1 MIVREIASLLLE
13 YARSFRSVVLVGPR
27 QSGKTTLAK
36 ACFPGKPYVSL
47 ENPDMLEFANQDPRG
62 FLAGFSKGAI
72 LDEIQRA
79 PQLFNYLQEILDNT
93 EEDGLFILTGSNN
106 ILLQENISQT
116 LAGRIG
122 ILDLLPLSY
131 REIRELVKGL
141 SLPELIVRGFY
152 PEIYHKSRNPQIWY
166 QSYIRTYLERDVR
179 QIRQIENT
187 LLFQKFLR
195 LCAGSVGQQVNYAS
209 LSNDC
214 GIDVRTVH
222 SWLSVLENSFVL
234 YRLQPFHQNFK
245 KRLVKSPK
253 IYFVDTGLACALLN
267 IKSPDEF
274 SNSHFKGALV
284 ENFVISECLKNKQN
298 LNPYDR
304 KFYYWRD
311 NNGTEID
318 LIIEAGNT
326 ISPVEIKS
334 AQTYSNDFSRS
345 MKKFMLY
352 SGTTHGIIVY
362 DGSAGFKGSDG
373 IDLLNWK
380 DFLFM

>member
-1 MIVREIASLLLE
+1 MIVREIAPLLLE
-13 YARSFRSVVLVGPR
+13 YSRSFRSVVLVGPR

-47 ENPDMLEFANQDPRG
+47 ENPDMLELANQDPRG
-62 FLAGFSKGAI
+62 FLGGFSRGAI

-267 IKSPDEF
+267 IKSKDEL

-318 LIIEAGNT
+318 LIIEEGNT

-352 SGTTHGIIVY
+352 SGTTHGSIVY

>member
-13 YARSFRSVVLVGPR
+13 YSRSFRSVVIVGPR

-36 ACFPGKPYVSL
+36 ACFPAKSYVSL
-47 ENPDMLEFANQDPRG
+47 ENPDMLELANQDPRG
-62 FLAGFSKGAI
+62 FLAGFPKGAI

-79 PQLFNYLQEILDNT
+79 PQLFNYLQEVLDNT

-106 ILLQENISQT
+106 ILLLENISQT

-122 ILDLLPLSY
+122 ILDLLPLSF
-131 REIRELVKGL
+131 REIRELVKGM
-141 SLPELIVRGFY
+141 SLQELIVRGFY
-152 PEIYHKSRNPQIWY
+152 PEIYHKNRNSQIWY

-179 QIRQIENT
+179 QIKQIENT

-267 IKSPDEF
+267 IKSSDEL
-274 SNSHFKGALV
+274 SNSHFRGALV
-284 ENFVISECLKNKQN
+284 ENFVVSECLKNKQN
-298 LNPYDR
+298 LNLYDR

-318 LIIEAGNT
+318 LIIEAGNAMT
-326 ISPVEIKS
+326 PVEIKS
-334 AQTYSNDFSRS
+334 AQTYSNDFIRGI
-345 MKKFMLY
+345 KKFMLY
-352 SGTTHGIIVY
+352 SGTPRGTIVY

-373 IDLLNWK
+373 IDLINWK
-380 DFLFM
+380 DFLCI

>member
-36 ACFPGKPYVSL
+36 ACFPAKPYVSL
-47 ENPDMLEFANQDPRG
+47 ENPDILELANQDPRG
-62 FLAGFSKGAI
+62 FLAGFSRGAI

-179 QIRQIENT
+179 QIKQIEDT

-195 LCAGSVGQQVNYAS
+195 LCAGSVGQQVNCAS

-267 IKSPDEF
+267 IKSKDEL

-284 ENFVISECLKNKQN
+284 ENFVVSECLKNKQN
-298 LNPYDR
+298 LNPFDR

-318 LIIEAGNT
+318 LIIEEGNT

-362 DGSAGFKGSDG
+362 DGSAGLKGSDG

-380 DFLFM
+380 DFLCM

>member
-1 MIVREIASLLLE
+1 
-13 YARSFRSVVLVGPR
+13 
-27 QSGKTTLAK
+27 
-36 ACFPGKPYVSL
+36 
-47 ENPDMLEFANQDPRG
+47 MLELANQDPRG
-62 FLAGFSKGAI
+62 FLGGFPRGAI
-72 LDEIQRA
+72 LDEILRA

-152 PEIYHKSRNPQIWY
+152 PEIYHKNRNPQIWY

-179 QIRQIENT
+179 QIKQIENT

-267 IKSPDEF
+267 IKSPEEF

-284 ENFVISECLKNKQN
+284 ENFVVSECLKNKQN
-298 LNPYDR
+298 LNQYDR

-318 LIIEAGNT
+318 LIMEAGDT
-326 ISPVEIKS
+326 ITPVEIKS

-352 SGTTHGIIVY
+352 SGTTHGTIVY
-362 DGSAGFKGSDG
+362 NGLAGFKGSDG

-380 DFLFM
+380 DFL

>member
-1 MIVREIASLLLE
+1 MFVREIAPLLIE
-13 YARSFRSVVLVGPR
+13 YSNAFRSVVIVGPR

-36 ACFPGKPYVSL
+36 ACFPSKAYVSL
-47 ENPDMLEFANQDPRG
+47 ENPDTLELATQDPRG
-62 FLAGFSKGAI
+62 FLSGFPKGAI

-93 EEDGLFILTGSNN
+93 DEDGLFILTGSNN

-122 ILDLLPLSY
+122 ILDLFPLSF
-131 REIRELVKGL
+131 REVKDRAKDL
-141 SLPELIVRGFY
+141 SIPELILRGFY
-152 PEIYHKSRNPQIWY
+152 PEVYHKNRNPQIWY

-179 QIRQIENT
+179 QIKQIENA

-234 YRLQPFHQNFK
+234 YRLQPYHQNFK
-245 KRLVKSPK
+245 KRVVKSPK
-253 IYFVDTGLACALLN
+253 LYFVDIGLACALLN
-267 IKSPDEF
+267 IKTNAEF

-284 ENFVISECLKNKQN
+284 ENFVVSECLKNKQN
-298 LNPYDR
+298 FNQYDR

-311 NNGTEID
+311 NNGVEID
-318 LIIEAGNT
+318 LIIEVGNT
-326 ISPVEIKS
+326 ILPVEIKS
-334 AQTYSNDFSRS
+334 AQTYSSDFSRN

-352 SGTTHGIIVY
+352 SGITHGTIVY
-362 DGSAGFKGSDG
+362 NGEAAFKGSDG

-380 DFLFM
+380 EFLCA

>member
-13 YARSFRSVVLVGPR
+13 YSQSFRSVVIVGPR

-36 ACFPGKPYVSL
+36 ACFPQKAYVSL
-47 ENPDMLEFANQDPRG
+47 ENPDMLELATKDPRG
-62 FLAGFSKGAI
+62 FLSGFSQGAI

-122 ILDLLPLSY
+122 IVDLLPLSF
-131 REIRELVKGL
+131 REVKDRVNDL
-141 SLPELIVRGFY
+141 SLPDLIVRGFY
-152 PEIYHKSRNPQIWY
+152 PEIYHKNRNPQLWY

-179 QIRQIENT
+179 QIKQIENA

-195 LCAGSVGQQVNYAS
+195 LCAGSVGQQVNYAA

-234 YRLQPFHQNFK
+234 YRLQPYHQNFK
-245 KRLVKSPK
+245 KRVVKSPK

-267 IKSPDEF
+267 IKSNDEF

-284 ENFVISECLKNKQN
+284 ENFIVSECLKNKQN
-298 LNPYDR
+298 LNQYDT
-304 KFYYWRD
+304 KIYYWRD
-311 NNGTEID
+311 NNGVEID
-318 LIIEAGNT
+318 MIIESGNK

-345 MKKFMLY
+345 LKKFMLY
-352 SGTTHGIIVY
+352 SGTSQGTIVY
-362 DGSAGFKGSDG
+362 NGTAGFNGSDG
-373 IDLLNWK
+373 IDLINWK
-380 DFLFM
+380 DFLCK

>member
-1 MIVREIASLLLE
+1 MIVREIAPLLLE
-13 YARSFRSVVLVGPR
+13 YARSFRSVVIVGPR

-36 ACFPGKPYVSL
+36 ACFPDKPYVSL
-47 ENPDMLEFANQDPRG
+47 ENPDMLELANHDPRG
-62 FLAGFSKGAI
+62 FLGGFPKGAI

-122 ILDLLPLSY
+122 ILDLLPLSF
-131 REIRELVKGL
+131 REVRELVKGL
-141 SLPELIVRGFY
+141 SLPELILRGFY
-152 PEIYHKSRNPQIWY
+152 PEIYQKNRNPQLWY

-245 KRLVKSPK
+245 KRVVKSPK

-267 IKSPDEF
+267 IKSKDEF

-284 ENFVISECLKNKQN
+284 ENFVVSECLKNKHN
-298 LNPYDR
+298 LNQYDR
-304 KFYYWRD
+304 NFYYWRD

-318 LIIEAGNT
+318 LIIEAANT

-334 AQTYSNDFSRS
+334 AQTYSKDFSRS
-345 MKKFMLY
+345 LKKFILY
-352 SGTTHGIIVY
+352 SGTKQGTIVY
-362 DGSAGFKGSDG
+362 NGEASFKGSDG
-373 IDLLNWK
+373 IDLINWK
-380 DFLFM
+380 DFF